1 MIEAKEFQGSS
12 TAEAAIAAS
21 EALGVTRK
29 QIDFRVIS
37 ETGEGLDRVVVI
49 QAKVK
54 EGVDPSSGDSEPR
67 EDRSRGRDRDG
78 GRDRG
83 ERSERSRGGRGRDGG
98 RDGGRG
104 GRGGRGRDRDG
115 GRNGGRDGGR
125 GRDRD
130 GGRNGGRDGGR
141 GGRGG
146 RQEESVDEML
156 ELAPVPAEGIEVK
169 PEVETPGERAVTA
182 KDVLSKILELA
193 GMDVE
198 TRVVEDSEEQIQVE
212 VAGASSERVIGERGE
227 TLLALQFVVN
237 RIVARQLEGEQLI
250 ILDAAGYR
258 ERRRNALV
266 HLAERLASKA
276 EKDQKVVKLSPMSPH
291 DRRVF
296 HRALTDNDGVRTE
309 SKGEGLYRNLFIIPS
324 DYVSASR

>member
-1 MIEAKEFQGSS
+1 MIEAREFQGRS

-54 EGVDPSSGDSEPR
+54 EGVEPSSGDSEPR
-67 EDRSRGRDRDG
+67 EERS
-78 GRDRG
+78 RDRG
-83 ERSERSRGGRGRDGG
+83 ERSERSRGGRGRDRDRGG
-98 RDGGRG
+98 RGGRGRDRDRDRGGRG
-104 GRGGRGRDRDG
+104 GRGGRGRDRDRDGDRDGRRG
-115 GRNGGRDGGR
+115 GRN
-125 GRDRD
+125 
-130 GGRNGGRDGGR
+130 
-141 GGRGG
+141 
-146 RQEESVDEML
+146 EESVDQML
-156 ELAPVPAEGIEVK
+156 ELQPVPPEGIEPK
-169 PEVETPGERAVTA
+169 PAVENAGERSVVANE
-182 KDVLSKILELA
+182 VLAKILELA
-193 GMDVE
+193 GMEVE
-198 TRVVEDSEEQIQVE
+198 TRVVEDSDEQIQLE
-212 VAGASSERVIGERGE
+212 ITGDNSERVIGERGE

-237 RIVARQLEGEQLI
+237 RIVARQIEGEQLI

-266 HLAERLASKA
+266 DLAERLATKA

-296 HRALTDNDGVRTE
+296 HRALTENDGVRTE
-309 SKGEGLYRNLFIIPS
+309 SKGEGLYRNLFIIPA
-324 DYVSASR
+324 DYVAANS

>member
-1 MIEAKEFQGSS
+1 
-12 TAEAAIAAS
+12 
-21 EALGVTRK
+21 
-29 QIDFRVIS
+29 
-37 ETGEGLDRVVVI
+37 
-49 QAKVK
+49 
-54 EGVDPSSGDSEPR
+54 
-67 EDRSRGRDRDG
+67 
-78 GRDRG
+78 
-83 ERSERSRGGRGRDGG
+83 
-98 RDGGRG
+98 
-104 GRGGRGRDRDG
+104 
-115 GRNGGRDGGR
+115 
-125 GRDRD
+125 
-130 GGRNGGRDGGR
+130 
-141 GGRGG
+141 
-146 RQEESVDEML
+146 ML